1 MCIAESDTESRRKI
15 KEAFQCVE
23 IVSALQTVVAP
34 APRVPVR
41 RANKPNPNPN
51 PNPETSLPYI
61 EEHPG
66 EFTWPYMFVI

>member
-1 MCIAESDTESRRKI
+1 MCIAESDTESRREI

-41 RANKPNPNPN
+41 RANQPN

-66 EFTWPYMFVI
+66 EFTWRYMFVI